1 MNVIEFKRVSVVNVF
16 FKIQKVFY
24 LVTSQLMGK
33 FDLVTLKQLS
43 GGALKEKVF

>member
-1 MNVIEFKRVSVVNVF
+1 MNVIEFKRVSVVNIF

-33 FDLVTLKQLS
+33 FGLVTLKQLS